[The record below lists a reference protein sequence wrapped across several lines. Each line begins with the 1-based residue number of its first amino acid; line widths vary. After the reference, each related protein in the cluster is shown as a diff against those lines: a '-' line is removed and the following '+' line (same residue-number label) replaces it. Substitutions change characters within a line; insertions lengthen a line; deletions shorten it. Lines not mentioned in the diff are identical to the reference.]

1 MTLTVSVRNGEK
13 NDAHILSILLCTAS
27 DSLHFK
33 WFTHQHLRVDVKLQ
47 NRTHSS
53 TCGCDPI
60 NTRAAPVKAGASN
73 CAAASNCLLRQCLP
87 AFRRLTSHFRARKI
101 IIIKKKL
108 FLNVSLMRHFF
119 SYFQGNSFSAAM
131 LWCRLT
137 ETDPSCSPDVF
148 SNRQTSASPF
158 FCRFSRRKKKKDQ
171 SKLIKEKINWLSNSA
186 ARGIGRSPAVEAAVT
201 WFTQRTL
208 SGSSWEGR
216 DERSSLTLSGRTV
229 KTHHIS
235 FSTVGRKTNHL
246 ET

>member
-1 MTLTVSVRNGEK
+1 MF
-13 NDAHILSILLCTAS
+13 AC
-27 DSLHFK
+27 F
-33 WFTHQHLRVDVKLQ
+33 Q
-47 NRTHSS
+47 
-53 TCGCDPI
+53 
-60 NTRAAPVKAGASN
+60 AANKP
-73 CAAASNCLLRQCLP
+73 LP
-87 AFRRLTSHFRARKI
+87 CKENNNYL
-101 IIIKKKL
+101 KKKL
-108 FLNVSLMRHFF
+108 FLNVSLMRHFL
-119 SYFQGNSFSAAM
+119 SYFQGNSFSAVM

-148 SNRQTSASPF
+148 SNCQTSASPF
-158 FCRFSRRKKKKDQ
+158 FCPFSRRKKKDQ

-246 ET
+246 ETYNLPSMYSVFLLLRWGFQSKANNY